1 MVDAI
6 GDDDEDDASIV
17 EDGDGD
23 ATGSDDDDDDD
34 DDDDGD
40 GDGDANGRPRDR
52 NSPTF
57 LDRAR
62 AEAAILR
69 SAPVVALPTLLWGG
83 GRIRPVAGASVRDS
97 R

>member
-6 GDDDEDDASIV
+6 GDDEDDASIV

-23 ATGSDDDDDDD
+23 ATGSDD
-34 DDDDGD
+34 
-40 GDGDANGRPRDR
+40 DGDANGRPRDR

-83 GRIRPVAGASVRDS
+83 GRIRPVAGGSVRDS

>member
-6 GDDDEDDASIV
+6 GDDEDDASIV

-23 ATGSDDDDDDD
+23 ATGSDDD
-34 DDDDGD
+34 GD
-40 GDGDANGRPRDR
+40 CDGDANGRPRDR

>member
-6 GDDDEDDASIV
+6 GDDEDDASIV

-23 ATGSDDDDDDD
+23 ATGSDDD
-34 DDDDGD
+34 
-40 GDGDANGRPRDR
+40 GDASGRPRDR

-69 SAPVVALPTLLWGG
+69 SAPVVALPTLLWGE

>member
-1 MVDAI
+1 LVDAI
-6 GDDDEDDASIV
+6 GDDEDDASIV

-23 ATGSDDDDDDD
+23 ATGSDDD
-34 DDDDGD
+34 
-40 GDGDANGRPRDR
+40 GDASGRPRDR

-69 SAPVVALPTLLWGG
+69 SAPVVALPTLLWGE

>member
-6 GDDDEDDASIV
+6 GDADEDDASIV

-23 ATGSDDDDDDD
+23 ATGSDD
-34 DDDDGD
+34 
-40 GDGDANGRPRDR
+40 DGDANGRPRDR

-69 SAPVVALPTLLWGG
+69 SAPVVALPTLLWGE

>member
-1 MVDAI
+1 VVDAI
-6 GDDDEDDASIV
+6 GDDEDDASIV

-23 ATGSDDDDDDD
+23 ATGSDD
-34 DDDDGD
+34 
-40 GDGDANGRPRDR
+40 DGDANGRPRDR

>member
-6 GDDDEDDASIV
+6 GDDEDDASIV

-23 ATGSDDDDDDD
+23 ATGSDD
-34 DDDDGD
+34 
-40 GDGDANGRPRDR
+40 DGDANGRPRDR